1 MTDTAAGPGA
11 DVHHPAPDFI
21 NGALTRLRPVLERD
35 LAGMVALMNEAP
47 LGFTWEGFP
56 WSVARLRKKFEDEK
70 EPGLWGQRQ
79 RFLAATDLDGALVG
93 VLHEEQERNGQV
105 GLEFHFAL
113 ACPERREMALDALG
127 SYRSYRCDWYNTPRI
142 EVNLL
147 APQQDEMRWLLELGF
162 HHDMSCPRIKLY
174 LGRPEAL
181 EIFSWCQP
189 WVLANRASDGI
200 GVQEH

>member
-21 NGALTRLRPVLERD
+21 NGQLTRLRPVLERD
-35 LAGMVALMNEAP
+35 LEGLVELLNEAP
-47 LGFTWEGFP
+47 LGFNWEGYP
-56 WSVARLRKKFEDEK
+56 WSLPRLKKKFEDEK

-93 VLHEEQERNGQV
+93 VLHEEQERSGQV

-113 ACPERREMALDALG
+113 ARSDRGQLGPDALQA
-127 SYRSYRCDWYNTPRI
+127 YMDYKRNWFNTPRI
-142 EVNLL
+142 ECNLL
-147 APQQDEMRWLLELGF
+147 SPQEAEIGWLLALGF
-162 HHDMSCPRIKLY
+162 IHDMSCQRVRLH
-174 LGRPEAL
+174 LGQAAAL

-189 WVLANRASDGI
+189 WVLANRAADGI
-200 GVQEH
+200 GA